1 MNKGVVSF
9 FMKLKQIQT
18 DSGFL
23 QYPLTEFSVYKERGG
38 GGGGGGGEMLHGI
51 RRGE

>member
-1 MNKGVVSF
+1 MNKGVV
-9 FMKLKQIQT
+9 FMKLKQIRT

-38 GGGGGGGEMLHGI
+38 GGGGGGEMLHGI